1 MSTPWTTEQVA
12 LRLEEASATARRLPA
27 VRVQGH
33 FNAWPAIVR
42 EAWETMAA
50 DDPPEQ
56 HFPPSPQAVERMLEV
71 MRWMLWLN
79 PPARHLVWLRAGGAP
94 WPVVC
99 RKMGLSRT
107 TAWRHQ
113 HAALGI
119 IVNYLNEQKRNWA

>member
-1 MSTPWTTEQVA
+1 MACQWTVEQVA
-12 LRLEEASATARRLPA
+12 SRLEQASATARRLPA

-33 FNAWPAIVR
+33 FNAWPTILR

-56 HFPPSPQAVERMLEV
+56 HFPPSPEAVDRMLEV
-71 MRWMLWLN
+71 MRWMLWLD
-79 PPARHLVWLRAGGAP
+79 PSARHLVWLRAAGTP

-99 RKMGLSRT
+99 RKTGLSRT
-107 TAWRHQ
+107 TAWRRQ

-119 IVNYLNEQKRNWA
+119 VVNYLNEQNRHCA